1 MCVACPLRGTYSIQ
15 NRADQKAEAAAERIW
30 LARHAATHAAHVAT
44 EALEEEVREERVE
57 LVAERQQR
65 AAKAAIHALA
75 NKKVRGV
82 DAGAAVALAARP
94 QNVKMALAALPP
106 LARNARVNAVG
117 VGAALERLRD
127 SADDSGGGDV
137 AAVAARLRREGVMR
151 NRIAELQE
159 EGRDGVR
166 TPAGQPTVGRE
177 SAYTARQEVLH
188 NELRQEGR
196 GVSLFKGLEKVKAE
210 MRGVR
215 RDMDTMAGQQDGL
228 VGTYLLFPSF
238 FCFLALPNIPRSVK
252 SCISRTFVFEFWRI
266 PP

>member
-1 MCVACPLRGTYSIQ
+1 M
-15 NRADQKAEAAAERIW
+15 
-30 LARHAATHAAHVAT
+30 AT

-57 LVAERQQR
+57 LAAERQQR

-106 LARNARVNAVG
+106 LASNARDNAGG
-117 VGAALERLRD
+117 VGAALQRLHH

-137 AAVAARLRREGVMR
+137 AALAARLRREGVMR
-151 NRIAELQE
+151 NRIAELQ

-177 SAYTARQEVLH
+177 SAYTARQEVLR

-210 MRGVR
+210 MKGVR
-215 RDMDTMAGQQDGL
+215 RDMDRMAGQQDGL
-228 VGTYLLFPSF
+228 VGTYILFPSF
-238 FCFLALPNIPRSVK
+238 FFFLAHPNIPRSVMHLAHI
-252 SCISRTFVFEFWRI
+252 CI
-266 PP
+266 

>member
-1 MCVACPLRGTYSIQ
+1 M
-15 NRADQKAEAAAERIW
+15 
-30 LARHAATHAAHVAT
+30 
-44 EALEEEVREERVE
+44 REESVE
-57 LVAERQQR
+57 LMAERQQR

-82 DAGAAVALAARP
+82 DAGAAVALTARP
-94 QNVKMALAALPP
+94 QDDMQALAALPP
-106 LARNARVNAVG
+106 LASNARDNTRDNAGGVG
-117 VGAALERLRD
+117 VALQRQRD

-137 AAVAARLRREGVMR
+137 AAVAARLRREVGVMR

-159 EGRDGVR
+159 EGRDHDGVR

-177 SAYTARQEVLH
+177 SAYTESAYARQEVLR

-228 VGTYLLFPSF
+228 VGKYLFPPPF
-238 FCFLALPNIPRSVK
+238 FFFLALPNIPRSVK
-252 SCISRTFVFEFWRI
+252 SCILRTFVFEFWRI

>member
-1 MCVACPLRGTYSIQ
+1 M
-15 NRADQKAEAAAERIW
+15 
-30 LARHAATHAAHVAT
+30 AT

-57 LVAERQQR
+57 LAAERQQR

-94 QNVKMALAALPP
+94 QNVNINMQALAALPP
-106 LARNARVNAVG
+106 LASNARDNAGG
-117 VGAALERLRD
+117 VGAALERQRD
-127 SADDSGGGDV
+127 SEDDSGGGDV
-137 AAVAARLRREGVMR
+137 AAVAARLRGEVGVMR

-166 TPAGQPTVGRE
+166 TPPGQPTVRRE
-177 SAYTARQEVLH
+177 SAYTARQEVLR

-228 VGTYLLFPSF
+228 VGKYLFFPSF
-238 FCFLALPNIPRSVK
+238 FSFLALPNIPRSVK